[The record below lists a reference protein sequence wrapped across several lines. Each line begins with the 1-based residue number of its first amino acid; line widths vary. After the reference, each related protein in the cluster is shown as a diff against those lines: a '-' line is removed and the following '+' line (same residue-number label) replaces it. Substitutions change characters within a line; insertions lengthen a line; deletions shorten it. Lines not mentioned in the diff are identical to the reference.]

1 MEHRYVALLGFVLAC
16 TACSQ
21 HPEDKTSAAAA
32 APPAAAPAST
42 SAPALATS
50 ASSPSGL
57 TYLYDLMQRP
67 DFSTA
72 FAALYGGDQ
81 LPAWASQGGVATP
94 AQQVSVN
101 GHTQLLATAC
111 KPHDCPSERI
121 LILYDENT
129 HAMSGLFARRK
140 ANALNDADSNDPA
153 NDDLLWLGSPDEA
166 SKELLRRKLYS
177 PN

>member
-1 MEHRYVALLGFVLAC
+1 MDYRSVVMLCFALAC
-16 TACSQ
+16 AACSQ
-21 HPEDKTSAAAA
+21 QHEENATSAAPTQAA
-32 APPAAAPAST
+32 SSP
-42 SAPALATS
+42 PALATS
-50 ASSPSGL
+50 ASNPSGL

-72 FAALYGGDQ
+72 FAALYGADQ

-94 AQQVSVN
+94 AQQVTIN
-101 GHTQLLATAC
+101 GHVQLLATAC
-111 KPHDCPSERI
+111 KPHDCPAERI

-140 ANALNDADSNDPA
+140 ANALNNADSNDPA
-153 NDDLLWLGSPDEA
+153 NDDFIWLGSPDDA
-166 SKELLRRKLYS
+166 SRQLLKQKLYS

>member
-1 MEHRYVALLGFVLAC
+1 MDYRYVVLLGWAVAC
-16 TACSQ
+16 AACSQ
-21 HPEDKTSAAAA
+21 QPEGSAPAAA
-32 APPAAAPAST
+32 APTVPATPST
-42 SAPALATS
+42 AVPALATS

-72 FAALYGGDQ
+72 FAALYGSDQ
-81 LPAWASQGGVATP
+81 LPPWASQGGVATP
-94 AQQVSVN
+94 AQQVSVD
-101 GHTQLLATAC
+101 GRTQLLATAC

-153 NDDLLWLGSPDEA
+153 NDDLLWLGKPDEA
-166 SKELLRRKLYS
+166 SKELLRHKLYS
-177 PN
+177 PD

>member
-1 MEHRYVALLGFVLAC
+1 MDYRYAVLGFAIAC
-16 TACSQ
+16 MGCSQ
-21 HPEDKTSAAAA
+21 KHDEN
-32 APPAAAPAST
+32 AAPAT
-42 SAPALATS
+42 PPPASALSSRPALATS

-72 FAALYGGDQ
+72 FAALSGADQ

-94 AQQVSVN
+94 AQQVVVD
-101 GHTQLLATAC
+101 GHAHMLAEAC
-111 KPHDCPSERI
+111 KPHDCPAERI
-121 LILYDENT
+121 LILYDESN

-140 ANALNDADSNDPA
+140 PSASNNADSNDPA
-153 NDDLLWLGSPDEA
+153 NDDLIWLGAPDDA
-166 SKELLRRKLYS
+166 ARQLLQRKLYS

>member
-1 MEHRYVALLGFVLAC
+1 MDYRYVVMLGFVLAC
-16 TACSQ
+16 GACSQ
-21 HPEDKTSAAAA
+21 QPEGKTAAA
-32 APPAAAPAST
+32 APPGPAATAV
-42 SAPALATS
+42 PALATS
-50 ASSPSGL
+50 ASNPSSL

-67 DFSTA
+67 DFATA

-94 AQQVSVN
+94 AQQVIV
-101 GHTQLLATAC
+101 GGRTQLLATAC
-111 KPHDCPSERI
+111 KPHDCPAERI
-121 LILYDENT
+121 LILYDEST

>member
-21 HPEDKTSAAAA
+21 HPEDKSSAAA

-153 NDDLLWLGSPDEA
+153 NDDLLWLGKPDEP

>member
-1 MEHRYVALLGFVLAC
+1 MDYRFVITLGFVIAC
-16 TACSQ
+16 AACSQ
-21 HPEDKTSAAAA
+21 KQEESTT
-32 APPAAAPAST
+32 PAST
-42 SAPALATS
+42 PAVAQSSVASSAPALATS

-57 TYLYDLMQRP
+57 TTLYDLMQRP

-72 FAALYGGDQ
+72 FAALYGADR
-81 LPAWASQGGVATP
+81 LPEWTSQGGVATP
-94 AQQVSVN
+94 AQQVMVN
-101 GHTQLLATAC
+101 GHTQLLAAAC

-153 NDDLLWLGSPDEA
+153 NDDFIWLGSTDEA

>member
-1 MEHRYVALLGFVLAC
+1 MDYRYVAMLGFVLAC
-16 TACSQ
+16 AACSQ
-21 HPEDKTSAAAA
+21 QPEGKTAVAA
-32 APPAAAPAST
+32 APPATGPA
-42 SAPALATS
+42 SAPALASS
-50 ASSPSGL
+50 ASNASGL

-72 FAALYGGDQ
+72 FAALYGSDQ

-94 AQQVSVN
+94 AQQVSV
-101 GHTQLLATAC
+101 GGRTQLLASAC

-166 SKELLRRKLYS
+166 SKQLLQRKLYS

>member
-1 MEHRYVALLGFVLAC
+1 MDYRSIVTLGLLAAC
-16 TACSQ
+16 VACSDQ
-21 HPEDKTSAAAA
+21 HEPQAAATAAPSAA
-32 APPAAAPAST
+32 T
-42 SAPALATS
+42 SVPTLAVSSS
-50 ASSPSGL
+50 ASSPGGL

-72 FAALYGGDQ
+72 FAALSGAEQ
-81 LPAWASQGGVATP
+81 LPAWASQGGGARP
-94 AQQVSVN
+94 AQQVVID
-101 GHTQLLATAC
+101 GHTQMLAEAC

-140 ANALNDADSNDPA
+140 PAALNNADSNDPA
-153 NDDLLWLGSPDEA
+153 NDDFIWLGAPDDA
-166 SKELLRRKLYS
+166 SRQLLQRKLYS

>member
-1 MEHRYVALLGFVLAC
+1 MDYRYVAMLGLLVAC
-16 TACSQ
+16 AACSQ
-21 HPEDKTSAAAA
+21 QPEGKTAAG
-32 APPAAAPAST
+32 APPAPLST

-50 ASSPSGL
+50 AGTASGL

-101 GHTQLLATAC
+101 GRTQLLATAC

-166 SKELLRRKLYS
+166 SKALLRRKLYS

>member
-1 MEHRYVALLGFVLAC
+1 MDYRSIVALGLLAAC
-16 TACSQ
+16 VACSDQ
-21 HPEDKTSAAAA
+21 HEPRAAATA
-32 APPAAAPAST
+32 APSVAT
-42 SAPALATS
+42 SAPTLAVSTS
-50 ASSPSGL
+50 VSAAGGL

-72 FAALYGGDQ
+72 FAALSGAEQ

-94 AQQVSVN
+94 AQQVVID
-101 GHTQLLATAC
+101 GHTQMLAEAC
-111 KPHDCPSERI
+111 KPHDCPAERI

-140 ANALNDADSNDPA
+140 PAALNHADSNDPA
-153 NDDLLWLGSPDEA
+153 NDDFIWLGAPDDA
-166 SKELLRRKLYS
+166 SRQLLQRKLYS